1 MFSFK
6 KCDTSAICIPISVWE
21 SFILFTEIASSKA
34 SSGGSC
40 KAYARDIFEAN
51 ASLGGSI
58 EVYGDPKTFNQV
70 ISLGGS
76 IIETNND

>member
-1 MFSFK
+1 MRLLSQAQLSRP
-6 KCDTSAICIPISVWE
+6 TT
-21 SFILFTEIASSKA
+21 LNSSQTKAKA

-58 EVYGDPKTFNQV
+58 EVYGGPKTFNQV